1 VGFVLLDTASGTVL
15 AASDDGVLHAFA
27 RGSPP
32 TALYDVSLNDA
43 AKITGLALDRGTAVR
58 TAYVATASGTLH
70 RFALSS
76 GGRIGA
82 AVHVGSTATSLALD
96 SAGTAYVG
104 TDVGVAVV
112 KRTGGTSITIPLGA
126 RAIDVAVDTSGS
138 LIYVLTPTALYA
150 VSTATQTVVCSV
162 GGFGGEATALALGPT
177 GVYVGTSAGRV
188 IAFSP
193 CTSFG
198 SIGTAMLRGWSA
210 DLSTVGG
217 AIASLAAYP
226 ETAADPVYA
235 AICDGGAG
243 RIAALSLSGQP
254 LWTYSG
260 AGAAL
265 TCPGG
270 DLAVDRRRGRVS
282 FAETSGTIRILSDRG
297 EVLFVEGALAGL
309 GKSIRSGVVMDSY
322 VGESDGVSR
331 FVELFYAG
339 TSDGNLY
346 VVETVRGGCP

>member
-1 VGFVLLDTASGTVL
+1 
-15 AASDDGVLHAFA
+15 
-27 RGSPP
+27 
-32 TALYDVSLNDA
+32 
-43 AKITGLALDRGTAVR
+43 
-58 TAYVATASGTLH
+58 
-70 RFALSS
+70 
-76 GGRIGA
+76 
-82 AVHVGSTATSLALD
+82 
-96 SAGTAYVG
+96 
-104 TDVGVAVV
+104 
-112 KRTGGTSITIPLGA
+112 
-126 RAIDVAVDTSGS
+126 
-138 LIYVLTPTALYA
+138 
-150 VSTATQTVVCSV
+150 
-162 GGFGGEATALALGPT
+162 
-177 GVYVGTSAGRV
+177 
-188 IAFSP
+188 
-193 CTSFG
+193 
-198 SIGTAMLRGWSA
+198 MLRGWSA

-217 AIASLAAYP
+217 AVASLAVYP